1 MSEIA
6 LTLLRL
12 GFLALLWVAVFMVLS
27 FMRKDLRNAE
37 RRTNPSRR
45 DAVTAISPD
54 KSRNAKLR
62 KLVLTTED
70 DQITT
75 YQLVDNLTI
84 GRGLANTVVLNDDYS
99 STNHAVISL
108 TNSGWLFTDLG
119 STNGSWLDNK
129 RLEAPVKLK
138 TGLTIRIGRTS
149 LRFEK

>member
-1 MSEIA
+1 MSELA

-27 FMRKDLRNAE
+27 FMRKDMRNAE

-45 DAVTAISPD
+45 DAVTATSPD
-54 KSRNAKLR
+54 KSRHAKLR

-70 DQITT
+70 DQVTT

-84 GRGLANTVVLNDDYS
+84 GRGLNNSVVLQDDYA
-99 STNHAVISL
+99 STNHGVITL

-119 STNGSWLDNK
+119 STNGSWLDRK

-138 TGLTIRIGRTS
+138 PGLTIRIGRTS